1 MRRMT
6 STMAVGLGLLTSA
19 AVPSMAM
26 NIYGAAMAK
35 SVYRGQ
41 PPRIGAQAPR
51 GPVIDA
57 HLSLRKTP
65 VAVPQSRKQCVML
78 NYRKIL
84 LYTDH
89 DAELA
94 WAEANLIC

>member
-1 MRRMT
+1 MGRMT
-6 STMAVGLGLLTSA
+6 STVAVGLVLLTSA
-19 AVPSMAM
+19 AVPSMAT
-26 NIYGAAMAK
+26 NIQGAAMAT

-41 PPRIGAQAPR
+41 PPRFVAPAPR

-57 HLSLRKTP
+57 HLSLRKTS